1 MGIEF
6 NKLMPQV
13 VKMGGMIEKLDFDLN
28 DRLELATQIFEASS
42 NLDEVYERIR
52 WIRQP
57 DVSGYRGAAPLEL
70 NTAERINFVAP
81 MPETPQNATILAA
94 DGSQVY
100 PDEQAPVHYYML
112 NIGMYVYHHGSDR
125 TPEAHSFPYLEYH
138 EKYVHDRYGGI
149 IRKSTVDDRRTVAE
163 MKSLAEEAW
172 ERKRK
177 GDGDTLLAFY
187 DNRLMYL
194 PSNGGGFSGEDLLT
208 DYIAAMVQL
217 HDAGASLIGYIDN
230 PYRSKRFMQLL
241 FLMTLQTEEEVK
253 IRQQELVRTGALE
266 GLYDQQFFDHI
277 LKPGER
283 SAVMVQNSPQNYAF
297 KERGENYEIAFFYL
311 KVTNQERALNNGAHG
326 FTTRV
331 VRVDLPIWVA
341 RDPKRLDAVH
351 SLILSQCQLQGRN
364 PYPYVL
370 TRADEL
376 AYVSGK
382 DKEKLDQLVRVEI
395 RKAKNLFL
403 DEGRLTAKA
412 RGKELARGEKRYHE
426 M

>member
-1 MGIEF
+1 MSLEF
-6 NKLMPQV
+6 NKVMPQV
-13 VKMGGMIEKLDFDLN
+13 TKMGAMIEKLDFDLD
-28 DRLELATQIFEASS
+28 DRLEFATRIFEASGD
-42 NLDEVYERIR
+42 LREVYERIR

-70 NTAERINFVAP
+70 PNADAINLIVPA
-81 MPETPQNATILAA
+81 PETPIQATILAT
-94 DGSQVY
+94 DGSQIY
-100 PDEQAPVHYYML
+100 PDEQSPVHYYLL
-112 NIGMYVYHHGSDR
+112 NIGLYAYHHGTDR
-125 TPEAHSFPYLEYH
+125 IPEARSYPRLEYH
-138 EKYVHDRYGGI
+138 EKYVHDRYGGV
-149 IRKSTVDDRRTVAE
+149 IRNSTVDDRRTVAE
-163 MKSLAEEAW
+163 MRSLAEEAW
-172 ERKRK
+172 QRKRE
-177 GDGDTLLAFY
+177 GEPQPLIAFY

-194 PSNGGGFSGEDLLT
+194 PSNEGYSGEDLLT

-241 FLMTLQTEEEVK
+241 FLMTIENEEEIK
-253 IRQQELVRTGALE
+253 IRQRELARTGPLE
-266 GLYDQQFFDHI
+266 GLHDQQFFDHI

-283 SAVMVQNSPQNYAF
+283 SAIMVQNSPQNYAF

-311 KVTNQERALNNGAHG
+311 KVTNQEKALNNGGHG

-341 RDPKRLDAVH
+341 RDKTRVDEVH
-351 SLILSQCQLQGRN
+351 GIILSQCRLQGRN

-395 RKAKNLFL
+395 RKAQNRF
-403 DEGRLTAKA
+403 DVNAITAKD

>member
-6 NKLMPQV
+6 NKVMPQIS
-13 VKMGGMIEKLDFDLN
+13 KMGSMIEKLDFDLD
-28 DRLELATQIFEASS
+28 DRLEYARRIFEASGD
-42 NLDEVYERIR
+42 LREVYQRIL
-52 WIRQP
+52 WVRQP

-70 NTAERINFVAP
+70 ADADPINIISGV
-81 MPETPQNATILAA
+81 PEPLAQATILAT

-100 PDEQAPVHYYML
+100 PDEQSPVHYYLL
-112 NIGMYVYHHGSDR
+112 NIGLYVYHQGTNR
-125 TPEAHSFPYLEYH
+125 TPEAFSYPRLEYH
-138 EKYVHDRYGGI
+138 EKYVHDRYGSV

-163 MKSLAEEAW
+163 MRVLAEEAW
-172 ERKRK
+172 ERKRM
-177 GDGDTLLAFY
+177 DDPQPLIAFY

-194 PSNGGGFSGEDLLT
+194 PSNEGYNGEDLLT

-217 HDAGASLIGYIDN
+217 HDAGASLVGYIDN

-253 IRQQELVRTGALE
+253 IRQRELARTGPLE
-266 GLYDQQFFDHI
+266 GLHDQQFFDHI

-283 SAVMVQNSPQNYAF
+283 SAIMVQNSPQNYEF
-297 KERGENYEIAFFYL
+297 KARGENYEIAFFYL
-311 KVTNQERALNNGAHG
+311 KVTNQERALSNGEHG
-326 FTTRV
+326 FATRV
-331 VRVDLPIWVA
+331 IRVDLPVWVA
-341 RDPKRLDAVH
+341 RNKASVDAVH
-351 SLILSQCQLQGRN
+351 SAILSQCRLQGRN

-376 AYVSGK
+376 AYVSGR

-395 RKAKNLFL
+395 RKAQNRF
-403 DEGRLTAKA
+403 DVDVLTAKD

>member
-13 VKMGGMIEKLDFDLN
+13 TKMGGMIEKLDFDLN
-28 DRLELATQIFEASS
+28 DRLAFATGIFEASS
-42 NLDEVYERIR
+42 NLDEVYERIQ

-70 NTAERINFVAP
+70 NTAERINLVAP
-81 MPETPQNATILAA
+81 KPETPPQATLLAA
-94 DGSQVY
+94 DGSQIY
-100 PDEQAPVHYYML
+100 PDEQAPVHYYLL

-125 TPEAHSFPYLEYH
+125 IPEAHSFPYLEYH
-138 EKYVHDRYGGI
+138 EKYVHDRYGGV
-149 IRKSTVDDRRTVAE
+149 IRNGTVDDRRTVAE
-163 MKSLAEEAW
+163 MRSLAEEAW
-172 ERKRK
+172 ERKRQ
-177 GDGDTLLAFY
+177 GDLLPMVVFY

-194 PSNGGGFSGEDLLT
+194 PSNQGYSGEDLLT

-241 FLMTLQTEEEVK
+241 FLMTLQSEDEVK
-253 IRQQELVRTGALE
+253 IRQQELVRTGPLE
-266 GLYDQQFFDHI
+266 GLYDQQFFNHI
-277 LKPGER
+277 LRPGER
-283 SAVMVQNSPQNYAF
+283 SAIMVQNSPQNYAF

-311 KVTNQERALNNGAHG
+311 KVTNQQRAINNDAHG

-331 VRVDLPIWVA
+331 IRVDLPVWVA
-341 RDPKRLDAVH
+341 RDKERVDAVH

-382 DKEKLDQLVRVEI
+382 DKEKLDQLVHVEI
-395 RKAKNLFL
+395 RKAKHLFL
-403 DEGRLTAKA
+403 DEDRLTAKA

>member
-6 NKLMPQV
+6 NKVMPQV
-13 VKMGGMIEKLDFDLN
+13 TKMGGMIEKLDFDLN
-28 DRLELATQIFEASS
+28 DRLELATQIFEAST
-42 NLDEVYERIR
+42 NLDEVYEHVQ

-70 NTAERINFVAP
+70 NNAEPINLITPA
-81 MPETPQNATILAA
+81 PETPVQATILAA

-100 PDEQAPVHYYML
+100 PDEQAPVHYYLL
-112 NIGMYVYHHGSDR
+112 NIGMYIYHHGSDR
-125 TPEAHSFPYLEYH
+125 IPEAISQPYLEYH
-138 EKYVHDRYGGI
+138 EKYVHDRYGGV
-149 IRKSTVDDRRTVAE
+149 IRNGTVDDRRTVAE
-163 MKSLAEEAW
+163 MRSLAEEAW
-172 ERKRK
+172 ERKRQ
-177 GDGDTLLAFY
+177 GEVTPLVVFY

-194 PSNGGGFSGEDLLT
+194 PSNEGYSGEDLLT

-241 FLMTLQTEEEVK
+241 FLMTLESGEEVR
-253 IRQQELVRTGALE
+253 IRQRELVQTGPLE
-266 GLYDQQFFDHI
+266 GLYDQQFFDYI

-283 SAVMVQNSPQNYAF
+283 SAIMVQNSPQNYAF
-297 KERGENYEIAFFYL
+297 KERGENYEVAFFYL
-311 KVTNQERALNNGAHG
+311 KVTNQQRAINSDGQG
-326 FTTRV
+326 FSTRV
-331 VRVDLPIWVA
+331 VRVDLPVWVA
-341 RDPKRLDAVH
+341 RDRERVDAVH
-351 SLILSQCQLQGRN
+351 ALILSQCGLQGRN

-395 RKAKNLFL
+395 RKAQNLFL
-403 DEGRLTAKA
+403 DGGRLTAKA
-412 RGKELARGEKRYHE
+412 RGKDLARGEQRYHD
-426 M
+426 MK

>member
-13 VKMGGMIEKLDFDLN
+13 TKMGGMIEKLDFDLN
-28 DRLELATQIFEASS
+28 DRLDLATQIFEASS
-42 NLDEVYERIR
+42 NLDEVYERIN

-70 NTAERINFVAP
+70 KTAERINFIAP
-81 MPETPQNATILAA
+81 APEAPPQATILAA

-100 PDEQAPVHYYML
+100 PDEQAPVHYYLL
-112 NIGMYVYHHGSDR
+112 NIGMYIYHHGSDR
-125 TPEAHSFPYLEYH
+125 IPEAQSIPYLEYH

-149 IRKSTVDDRRTVAE
+149 IRKGTVDDRRTVAE
-163 MKSLAEEAW
+163 MRSLAEEAW
-172 ERKRK
+172 ERKRQ
-177 GDGDTLLAFY
+177 GEVEPMIAFY

-194 PSNGGGFSGEDLLT
+194 PNSSGGYSGEDLLT

-241 FLMTLQTEEEVK
+241 FLMTLANEEEVK
-253 IRQQELVRTGALE
+253 IRQQELVRTGPLE
-266 GLYDQQFFDHI
+266 GLYDQQFFEHI

-297 KERGENYEIAFFYL
+297 KERGENYEVAFFYL
-311 KVTNQERALNNGAHG
+311 KVTNQQRALNNDAQG
-326 FTTRV
+326 FSTRV

-341 RDPKRLDAVH
+341 RDQARLDAVH
-351 SLILSQCQLQGRN
+351 AMILSQCQLQGRN

-395 RKAKNLFL
+395 RKAKNLFT
-403 DEGRLTAKA
+403 DEARLTAKA
-412 RGKELARGEKRYHE
+412 RGKELARGEQRYHE
-426 M
+426 I